1 MVVYTMMMMV
11 TIDDTGARYD
21 DRAIYVLSAVSHV
34 LDRITDRKVGG
45 IDTLSM
51 GTIMMPCMS

>member
-1 MVVYTMMMMV
+1 MVVYTMMMM
-11 TIDDTGARYD
+11 IIDTGARYD